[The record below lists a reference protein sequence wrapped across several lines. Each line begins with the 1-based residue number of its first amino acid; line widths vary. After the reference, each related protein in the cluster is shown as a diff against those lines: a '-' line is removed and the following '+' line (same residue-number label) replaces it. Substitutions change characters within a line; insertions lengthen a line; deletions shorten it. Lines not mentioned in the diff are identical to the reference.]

1 MSDERTLKQR
11 IHDGEVINIIYAP
24 LDASKDELADL
35 LSKDTYDLIGVD
47 IQHNPYS
54 EEGVVAFCQMAGELG
69 VPVQLRIKHPR
80 QAYLVGNYLDL
91 GLLSVV
97 VPLVENEETVDEA
110 IEAFYYPPVGRRS
123 WGPMWSY
130 GFNDIQDRLKYA
142 EWWNKNGILTLQLES
157 VKAVTNVRK
166 LAKPGVDMF
175 VFGAMDLSFDLE
187 KHPESPFESVE
198 DCCRH
203 VVEQLK
209 GIDVRVGVGTVPFA
223 KFE

>member
-1 MSDERTLKQR
+1 MPDKKTLKQR
-11 IHDGEVINIIYAP
+11 IHDVGVINIASIP
-24 LDASKDELADL
+24 LTATKEELAEW

-54 EEGVVAFCQMAGELG
+54 EEKLAAFCQMAKELG

-97 VPLVENEETVDEA
+97 VPLVEQEEIVDDA
-110 IEAFYYPPVGRRS
+110 IEAFYYPQVGRRS
-123 WGPMWSY
+123 WGTKWAY
-130 GFNDIQDRLKYA
+130 GYGEIQDRLKYA
-142 EWWNKNGILTLQLES
+142 EWWNSNGILTLQLES

-187 KHPESPFESVE
+187 RHPESPFKSVE
-198 DCCRH
+198 DCYGH
-203 VVEQLK
+203 VVEQVK
-209 GIDVRVGVGTVPFA
+209 DMDVRVGVGNVPFA

>member
-1 MSDERTLKQR
+1 MSDKRTLKQR
-11 IHDGEVINIIYAP
+11 IHDGEVINIAFAS
-24 LDASKDELADL
+24 LNMSKDKLEDL

-47 IQHNPYS
+47 IQHNPYT
-54 EEGVVAFCQMAGELG
+54 EERVVAFCEVANDLG

-97 VPLVENEETVDEA
+97 VPLVEDETTVDEA

-123 WGPMWSY
+123 WGPRWSY

-142 EWWNKNGILTLQLES
+142 EWWNNNGVLTLQLES
-157 VKAVTNVRK
+157 VKAMTNVRK

-187 KHPESPFESVE
+187 RHPESPFDSVE
-198 DCCRH
+198 DCCCH
-203 VVEQLK
+203 VVEQVKDL
-209 GIDVRVGVGTVPFA
+209 DVRVGVGNVPFA
-223 KFE
+223 RFG

>member
-1 MSDERTLKQR
+1 MSDEKTLKQR
-11 IHDGEVINIIYAP
+11 IHDGEVINI
-24 LDASKDELADL
+24 ASTSLASTKEGLEEL

-54 EEGVVAFCQMAGELG
+54 EERLTEFCKTANEMG

-97 VPLVENEETVDEA
+97 VPLVEREETVDEA
-110 IEAFYYPPVGRRS
+110 IEMFYYPPVGRRS
-123 WGPMWSY
+123 WGPSWSY
-130 GFNDIQDRLKYA
+130 GFSAGQNRLEYA

-157 VKAVTNVRK
+157 VEAVTNVRK

-187 KHPESPFESVE
+187 KHPESSFNSVE
-198 DCCRH
+198 ECYDH
-203 VVEQLK
+203 VVEQVK
-209 GIDVRVGVGTVPFA
+209 DIDVRVGVGNVPFMR
-223 KFE
+223 FE